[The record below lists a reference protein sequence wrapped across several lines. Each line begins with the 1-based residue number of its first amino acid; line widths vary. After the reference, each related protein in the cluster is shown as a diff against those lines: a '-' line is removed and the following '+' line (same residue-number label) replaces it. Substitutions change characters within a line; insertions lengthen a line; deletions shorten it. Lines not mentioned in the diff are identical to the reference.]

1 MKNNT
6 DKKYKRVHPM
16 NFFVLFLAGII
27 NAVGVTIFLA
37 PVNLYDS
44 GFSGTA
50 MLFWELTPDELTLS
64 FFSDRLKRTV
74 LFIWVSKTRTFVYR
88 VFAVCGSRVFVSF
101 LSDHLCV
108 SG

>member
-50 MLFWELTPDELTLS
+50 MLLWELTPDELTLS
-64 FFSDRLKRTV
+64 FFLIV
-74 LFIWVSKTRTFVYR
+74 LNVPFFIWVSKTRTFVYR